1 MSYRIINGRAV
12 GSCNPIG
19 SEGVNLNKSQSKT
32 KGEKFSQ
39 VLNNALERERGY
51 KVSKH
56 AEDRLKSVNFS
67 EADMKNIGKGFEMA
81 KEKGSKNSVLLYKNV
96 ALVTSIENKTIITAV
111 DESRAEENV
120 FTNIDSVVIL

>member
-19 SEGVNLNKSQSKT
+19 SEGVNLNNNQSKT

-39 VLNNALERERGY
+39 VLNNALEQDRGY

-56 AEDRLKSVNFS
+56 AEDRLKNVNFS